1 MRFRFYAVIQD
12 LQGNVVD
19 NASVYVYK
27 AGTHVPAV
35 VYFAENDTSGVSVV
49 PQMMSGEDGVVSF
62 WLDSSD
68 YSYGQHF
75 DLHFVKGAWS
85 SYLDDVSII
94 VWDAVHAGDTDHAV
108 NADHAENSDKLGG
121 QDGSYYLSRAN
132 HTGTQPPSTIS
143 PQGSGSGLDS
153 DKLDGQHGSYYLSR
167 ANHTGTQAPSTIS
180 PQGSG
185 SGFDSDML
193 DGQHGTYYLSRAN
206 HTGTQAP
213 STISPQGSGSGLD
226 ADKLDGQDGTYYL
239 NRANHTGTQAP
250 GTISPQGDG
259 SGLNS
264 DMVDGYHIK
273 DLLFFSMFF
282 GG

>member
-1 MRFRFYAVIQD
+1 MRFRFYAVVQD

-19 NASVYVYK
+19 NASVYVYET
-27 AGTHVPAV
+27 GTHVPAV
-35 VYFAENDTSGVSVV
+35 VYFAENATSGVSVV
-49 PQMMSGEDGVVSF
+49 PQTKSGEDGVVSF
-62 WLDSSD
+62 WLDSND

-75 DLHFVKGAWS
+75 DLQFVKESWS
-85 SYLDDVSII
+85 SYLDNVSII
-94 VWDAVHAGDTDHAV
+94 VWDAVHAED
-108 NADHAENSDKLGG
+108 SDKLGG
-121 QDGSYYLSRAN
+121 HDGSYYLNRAN

-143 PQGSGSGLDS
+143 PQGSESGLDS

-185 SGFDSDML
+185 SGLDSDML

-206 HTGTQAP
+206 HTGTQPP

-226 ADKLDGQDGTYYL
+226 SDMLDGQHGVYYL
-239 NRANHTGTQAP
+239 SRANHTGTQP
-250 GTISPQGDG
+250 PSTISPQGEG